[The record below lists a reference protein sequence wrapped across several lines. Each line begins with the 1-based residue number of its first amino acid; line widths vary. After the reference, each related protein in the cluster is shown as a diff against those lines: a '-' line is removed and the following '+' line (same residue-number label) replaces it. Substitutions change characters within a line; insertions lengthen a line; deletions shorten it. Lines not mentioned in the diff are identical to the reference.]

1 MFELSPFYA
10 LIIGLEIICSNYHHR
25 SVYTWK
31 ETLTN
36 FYLSFANAGIDLLI
50 RGIYLV
56 VLTYM
61 YQHYFFRI
69 ENAVLYWFTLVVL
82 LDLQFY
88 WLHRLEHFCR
98 IFWAVHVTHHSSE
111 MMNTTVSFRASVFQP
126 LYRFIFFIP
135 LTLMGF
141 EPLDILLVYSLTQF
155 WGLFVHTE
163 IIGKLG
169 WMEEIFVT
177 PSHHRVHHA
186 SNVKYL
192 DKNLGTLFIVWD
204 RLFGTFQRELP
215 AAVYEPIR
223 YGLAKPLDKQ
233 TPITIIFHEWISIA
247 GDMRRKDIHWKQK
260 MNYLFRPPGWSHDG
274 SRLTSE
280 QLRQKELEDQLQQ
293 LLQHAAWKKKTVKHH
308 LLVSSNRSNT

>member
-293 LLQHAAWKKKTVKHH
+293 LLQHAGWKKKTVKHH